1 MSLARTVALSLLPMA
16 AGAIAAG
23 AQSVQYRSPAGVE
36 YTALIDTGPVA
47 RAQREL
53 AKEPRD
59 RERILAL
66 AQAQIGARQFREAI
80 ATISRGLADAP
91 DDPILLAWR
100 GHRYLSVRDLDA
112 ARRDLERGT
121 RIDSTLY
128 GNWYHLGIVRYL
140 RGEFASAAEAFR
152 RARPLAP
159 DAAEYTGSTDW
170 LWMSLSRAGRAAEAR
185 EMLARVSDSLQV
197 NNAYARRL
205 QLYGGAIRPEQLFTD
220 ADSGDVTVATLA
232 YGLGNWYLLRGDT
245 TAARAAFQRSIAS
258 GGWPAFG
265 FMASEAELRRLAAR
279 GGATVACPVQAFS
292 AQQVERAVRP
302 VADSTGA
309 PRFVGASGPAS
320 ATMVQFVVDT
330 AGRAEPTSFRVVQGA
345 DSALVQAVRATLE
358 RRRFVPARAGGCA
371 VRQIFQTWVAR

>member
-1 MSLARTVALSLLPMA
+1 MSILRTLAFPLLFVA
-16 AGAIAAG
+16 GTAAG

-36 YTALIDTGPVA
+36 YTALVDTGPVA

-66 AQAQIGARQFREAI
+66 AQAQVGARQFREAI
-80 ATISRGLADAP
+80 ATITRGLADAP

-140 RGEFASAAEAFR
+140 RGEFAAAAEAFR
-152 RARPLAP
+152 RAQPLAP
-159 DAAEYTGSTDW
+159 DPAEYTGSTDW

-185 EMLARVSDSLQV
+185 AMLARYPDSLQV

-205 QLYGGAIRPEQLFTD
+205 HLYADAIRPEQLFTD

-245 TAARAAFQRSIAS
+245 TAARAAFERSIAS

-279 GGATVACPVQAFS
+279 SGATVACPVQVFS

-302 VADSTGA
+302 VADTGA
-309 PRFVGASGPAS
+309 PRFVGVAGPAS

-330 AGRAEPTSFRVVQGA
+330 TGRAEPTSFRVMQGA

-358 RRRFVPARAGGCA
+358 RRRFVPARAAGCA
-371 VRQIFQTWVAR
+371 VRQVFQTWVAR